1 MRPSRTRRP
10 LPIRQPEAIPEDGTR
25 LATGRGGA
33 VQIEAEGER
42 RQLVALGEDPAFVRR
57 ERQILEAG
65 RAHVSGIAIPIIAE
79 QLQLSNGATG
89 RLIREYQRRSYN
101 DFKSK
106 SVRQYVVHR
115 WQFTEESTRIAMGIA
130 RNNRKRDQDRLLGVE
145 TARRAQSEFDKLLK
159 AAGYFAQGN
168 VIPAVDDEGQ
178 DQGVAAAREMGEV
191 LDSLFGIDTSGQE
204 VIDVPE
210 PEDAEAEHAGVD

>member
-1 MRPSRTRRP
+1 MRPSRIRRP
-10 LPIRQPEAIPEDGTR
+10 LPIRQPEAIPEGGTR
-25 LATGRGGA
+25 LQAGA
-33 VQIEAEGER
+33 VQADTGADST
-42 RQLVALGEDPAFVRR
+42 QLVALGEDPAFVRR
-57 ERQILEAG
+57 ERLILEAG

-79 QLQLSNGATG
+79 QLQLTVQETG
-89 RLIREYQRRSYN
+89 RLVREYQRRSYN

-130 RNNRKRDQDRLLGVE
+130 RNRQKRDQDRLLGVE

-159 AAGYFAQGN
+159 SAGYFAQGN

-191 LDSLFGIDTSGQE
+191 LDSLFGIDTSGQG

-210 PEDAEAEHAGVD
+210 PEDAEAEHAGMD